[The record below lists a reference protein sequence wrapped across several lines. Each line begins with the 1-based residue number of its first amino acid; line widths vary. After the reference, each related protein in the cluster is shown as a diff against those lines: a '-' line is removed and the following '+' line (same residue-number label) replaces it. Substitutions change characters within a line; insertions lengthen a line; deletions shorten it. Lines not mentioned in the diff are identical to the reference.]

1 MAQLDMWLSTR
12 CSYENPWVSLWN
24 IMEWYIYNIH
34 GGFSIF
40 MLVYW
45 RLYYGIPLT
54 PQWRFQDGKKYSL
67 TSKNHHFW
75 IRLHEGAWWFDGS
88 KAGVVIL
95 CSNTQIDRTVEQMEL
110 PYIHDMIGGTSSR
123 TSWKNFGTPIS
134 YHIYIYIQSTVRL
147 WNHHWSVHVCLTQ
160 LHLQL
165 LLIPSIWAIA
175 SNSTSYERY
184 HPNSCFL
191 ASPLL
196 NTDNY
201 IHMFKPLSIRSIS
214 GMGIILNHYLSV
226 VWGSY

>member
-1 MAQLDMWLSTR
+1 
-12 CSYENPWVSLWN
+12 
-24 IMEWYIYNIH
+24 MEYYGMVYIYNIH

-134 YHIYIYIQSTVRL
+134 YHIYIYIYPIYSTFMKSSL
-147 WNHHWSVHVCLTQ
+147 ISSCLLDPTSPTASVDPIHLGYR
-160 LHLQL
+160 LQL
-165 LLIPSIWAIA
+165 YQLWAVPSQQLFFGFTTAEYW
-175 SNSTSYERY
+175 
-184 HPNSCFL
+184 
-191 ASPLL
+191 
-196 NTDNY
+196 
-201 IHMFKPLSIRSIS
+201 
-214 GMGIILNHYLSV
+214 
-226 VWGSY
+226 

>member
-1 MAQLDMWLSTR
+1 
-12 CSYENPWVSLWN
+12 
-24 IMEWYIYNIH
+24 MEYYGMVYIYNIH

-45 RLYYGIPLT
+45 RLYYGRPLT

-134 YHIYIYIQSTVRL
+134 YHIYISNLQYVYEIIIDQFMFAWPNFTYSFCWSHPSGLSPPTLPAMSGTIPTVVFWLHHCWILITIYICS
-147 WNHHWSVHVCLTQ
+147 
-160 LHLQL
+160 
-165 LLIPSIWAIA
+165 
-175 SNSTSYERY
+175 
-184 HPNSCFL
+184 
-191 ASPLL
+191 
-196 NTDNY
+196 
-201 IHMFKPLSIRSIS
+201 
-214 GMGIILNHYLSV
+214 NHYLSDLSV